1 MTFQYTYE
9 YSTHLQQ
16 NQLSQ
21 LVWEERMPRTEV
33 GHAHTMKVL
42 GIRAQ
47 LRVCVRI
54 CLSCGFLLLTALV
67 VEAQRCES
75 EQPQE
80 SPWL

>member
-1 MTFQYTYE
+1 MTFKYTYE

-21 LVWEERMPRTEV
+21 LVWEERMLRTEI
-33 GHAHTMKVL
+33 GHTHTVKVL
-42 GIRAQ
+42 GLRAQ
-47 LRVCVRI
+47 LCVCIRI
-54 CLSCGFLLLTALV
+54 CLSCGFLLLTALT

-75 EQPQE
+75 ARPQE